1 MSKTGLEVNLKNLII
16 LAALGATAS
25 ANALLFDDFSTG
37 PYSVT
42 LTSGMNTAFQAA
54 SVPGSTRV
62 TRLAVESNPLNT
74 AISLAVGAG
83 FAVVD
88 SGTLADNWARIGY
101 GYENNGSGGLVV
113 DPMNLNLT
121 GLSSFQIDF
130 LSNDLANDVK
140 VYVGTWNGTS
150 LDLSTATAVAP
161 GGNNTTPFSL
171 NISFASFT
179 GTANFADADV
189 VVFEF
194 DNSPSGDFA
203 LRRLEAVPEPMSML
217 ALGAGVAAV
226 IARRRKKA

>member
-1 MSKTGLEVNLKNLII
+1 MKNYII

-25 ANALLFDDFSTG
+25 ANALLFDDFTTG

-54 SVPGSTRV
+54 AVPGATRT
-62 TRLAVESNPLNT
+62 TRLSVESNPLN
-74 AISLAVGAG
+74 VGVTLTVGGG
-83 FAVVD
+83 FAIAD
-88 SGTLADNWARIGY
+88 AGTLADSWVRVGY

-113 DPMNLNLT
+113 DPMNLDLSA
-121 GLSSFQIDF
+121 LSSFQIDF

-140 VYVGTWNGTS
+140 IYVGTWNGSS

-161 GGNNTTPFSL
+161 GGNNTTAFSIDL
-171 NISFASFT
+171 SFASFT
-179 GTANFADADV
+179 GSASFADADI

-194 DNSPSGDFA
+194 DNAVSGDFA
-203 LRRLEAVPEPMSML
+203 LSKLQAVPEPMSML